1 MKILDIPQSG
11 KRGVTVSQNGAFG
24 QISRALVIPGNPRTE
39 GQLNRR
45 QVLGTF
51 AHNWRTITEA
61 QRLAWNEAGKAVQ
74 SGTRLGQSG
83 PLSGFQLFVKV
94 NCSLQ
99 IVGEPAVDTPP
110 AIPAF
115 DPNVVQGLELTNPGG
130 VVAIKLTCSG
140 TSDAFNLVWGTPPKS
155 AGQFRPKDYYYLG
168 ELPEVV
174 TGKADLTALY
184 NAKFGAPVAGE
195 RIFVQSRQMQD
206 GWQDNAIVYTGLIP
220 ASS

>member
-74 SGTRLGQSG
+74 SGSRLGQSG

-130 VVAIKLTCSG
+130 VAAIKLTCSG

-174 TGKADLTALY
+174 SSKADITALY
-184 NAKFGAPVAGE
+184 TAKFGAPVAGQKVFI
-195 RIFVQSRQMQD
+195 RSKQLLD
-206 GWQDNAIVYTGLIP
+206 GYEDLPHQWSGIVP
-220 ASS
+220 AAS